1 MTASFTLVVHA
12 AAADPGGGGGGGGGG
27 GARAPPFIYKFITF
41 RAAFYN
47 NSCTLALPIDTRTHE
62 LYYCTIS
69 RAPQYAIIPLPT
81 FRIRP
86 ETDSTTPPPPPPP
99 PPPLKHPRCAASPLL
114 AQASLIFASMMV
126 TSRSRSNLWSVH
138 STQLPYPLNHIKKLQ
153 TYCDAG
159 WHYGS

>member
-12 AAADPGGGGGGGGGG
+12 AAADPGGGEGGHV
-27 GARAPPFIYKFITF
+27 PPPPPSPPPSIYIFITF

-62 LYYCTIS
+62 LYYCIIS
-69 RAPQYAIIPLPT
+69 RAPRYAIIPPPPPSPLFVSGQKPT
-81 FRIRP
+81 A
-86 ETDSTTPPPPPPP
+86 PPPPPPP
-99 PPPLKHPRCAASPLL
+99 PPPKTWIRRCAASPLL

-138 STQLPYPLNHIKKLQ
+138 TYTTQWRSVVVERPG
-153 TYCDAG
+153 T
-159 WHYGS
+159 